1 MDLSAIS
8 GYLLDRLFKNPINRI
23 ILGAVNGFFAQL
35 LNDVRCNKLDLEE
48 MEIKDPVDTESNQTI
63 MIEELTLDAVG
74 GNVNSLFDNIEHCH
88 KLTLMNIDE
97 SFLSN
102 LNITSI
108 VTDKVNTFDFVSSSL
123 VPFPLTKWFSEYD
136 GKGKCEEIEIHR
148 LGFISDDSISWVN
161 ARGWEV
167 STTFS
172 GALLY
177 RPK

>member
-1 MDLSAIS
+1 
-8 GYLLDRLFKNPINRI
+8 
-23 ILGAVNGFFAQL
+23 
-35 LNDVRCNKLDLEE
+35 

-63 MIEELTLDAVG
+63 MIEELTLDAVR
-74 GNVNSLFDNIEHCH
+74 GNVDSLFDNIEHCH

-97 SFLSN
+97 SVLSN

-108 VTDKVNTFDFVSSSL
+108 VTDKVNTFDFVSCSL

-136 GKGKCEEIEIHR
+136 GKGKCDEIEIHR
-148 LGFISDDSISWVN
+148 FGFINDDSISWVN

-167 STTFS
+167 STTFFT
-172 GALLY
+172 ALLY